1 MTKDDALN
9 FLSRHQPMPSDKD
22 LTQDIID
29 KYDDVRKFFIK
40 NPDRKAIEL
49 FLRSFGEGDGW
60 GVYQL
65 VEDFFYQCYDI
76 DVKKEIKKVLEDIT
90 IPDSIRYWVT
100 QIAAAFSD
108 EILRNGLQISL
119 QSKNIDIRDAARMA
133 INQLDEYKKEKLN

>member
-40 NPDRKAIEL
+40 NPDKRAIEL

-65 VEDFFYQCYDI
+65 VEDFFYQCDDI
-76 DVKKEIKKVLEDIT
+76 DVKKEIKKVLEDTT
-90 IPDSIRYWVT
+90 IPDNIRYWAT
-100 QIAAAFSD
+100 QIATAFSD
-108 EILRNGLQISL
+108 EILRDGLQISL
-119 QSKNIDIRDAARMA
+119 LSKNIDIRDVAKIA
-133 INQLDEYKKEKLN
+133 INQLDECQKNKTN